1 MKRTLLLFLTAL
13 LLALLAGCAGEPLPT
28 ESAAPSSEVLPSEE
42 TPPEALVFDGKSY
55 PLDVESLSVGPYEL
69 QQLRWATGLKELHFS
84 GHAPESWDFLA
95 SLTAL
100 ETLQIS
106 LAAGTDPAELP
117 LDGYALPALK
127 SLQISAECPVGTLSL
142 PQAAV
147 ESCTVELSAVK
158 SLDFS
163 KLTAGEVQ
171 MVLSAAP
178 ETLIFGSVQSLS
190 CEGFAPDVASLQ
202 ALPVSELS
210 LTEAQ
215 PLDFVAEMSSLEH
228 LRLSGSG
235 WELAPLAQSGLLR
248 LSLSRCGGDLSMLTQ
263 SSIEHLILPDAST
276 ETVASLAGMASLH
289 TLQVSDAAA
298 QDLAVLETLP
308 NLETLFLN
316 VASQSAAIG
325 NGELKDAALLD
336 ELETPIPLE
345 QLKSFLQRGGTLW
358 LYQDPNR

>member
-1 MKRTLLLFLTAL
+1 MKRTLLLLLAAL
-13 LLALLAGCAGEPLPT
+13 LLALLAGCTGEPLPT

-127 SLQISAECPVGTLSL
+127 SLQISAEGPVGTLSL

-158 SLDFS
+158 SLGFS

-178 ETLIFGSVQSLS
+178 ETLTFGSVQNLS
-190 CEGFAPDVASLQ
+190 CEGFAPDAASLQ
-202 ALPVSELS
+202 ALPVRELS

-248 LSLSRCGGDLSMLTQ
+248 LSLSHCGGDLSVLTQ

>member
-1 MKRTLLLFLTAL
+1 MKRALLLFLTAL
-13 LLALLAGCAGEPLPT
+13 LLAGCTAEPLPT

-158 SLDFS
+158 SLDCS

-178 ETLIFGSVQSLS
+178 E
-190 CEGFAPDVASLQ
+190 A
-202 ALPVSELS
+202 
-210 LTEAQ
+210 
-215 PLDFVAEMSSLEH
+215 
-228 LRLSGSG
+228 
-235 WELAPLAQSGLLR
+235 
-248 LSLSRCGGDLSMLTQ
+248 
-263 SSIEHLILPDAST
+263 
-276 ETVASLAGMASLH
+276 
-289 TLQVSDAAA
+289 
-298 QDLAVLETLP
+298 
-308 NLETLFLN
+308 
-316 VASQSAAIG
+316 
-325 NGELKDAALLD
+325 
-336 ELETPIPLE
+336 
-345 QLKSFLQRGGTLW
+345 
-358 LYQDPNR
+358 

>member
-13 LLALLAGCAGEPLPT
+13 LLAGCTAEPLPT

-106 LAAGTDPAELP
+106 
-117 LDGYALPALK
+117 
-127 SLQISAECPVGTLSL
+127 AECPVGTLSL

-178 ETLIFGSVQSLS
+178 EALIFGSVQSLS

-202 ALPVSELS
+202 ALPVRELG

-228 LRLSGSG
+228 LRLTGSG

-248 LSLSRCGGDLSMLTQ
+248 LSLSRCGGDLSVLTQ

-276 ETVASLAGMASLH
+276 ETVTSLAGMASLH

-325 NGELKDAALLD
+325 NGEFKDAALLD